1 MRILFTN
8 DDGLDA
14 KGLWHAWRA
23 FPDHEREVVAPMYNQ
38 SGASH
43 AFTLY
48 RTLRVEERM
57 IDGVR
62 GLAVA
67 GFPADTVKFAV
78 TRTRVPFDF
87 VVSGINQG
95 ENSGVA
101 QFYSGTVAGAREG
114 ALWGIPSVSISI
126 WNDRPETYEVA
137 AAFLRKWVPR
147 WHEAL
152 QRDPIRPF
160 LVNVNLPDCAPEEIL
175 GIRICYQSQ
184 AMFLDHFVEEPGSD
198 GHSFRLGAA
207 WKDTTAITPGSDDEA
222 IKQRCIAVTP
232 LQLDASSPAT
242 QNWLKKIDGF
252 EMP

>member
-23 FPDHEREVVAPMYNQ
+23 FPGQEREVVAPMYNQ

-48 RTLRVEERM
+48 KTLHVEERA

-62 GLAVA
+62 GLAVN
-67 GFPADTVKFAV
+67 GFPADAVKFAV

-87 VVSGINQG
+87 VISGINQG

-126 WNDRPETYEVA
+126 WYERPRAYEAA
-137 AAFLRKWVPR
+137 AAFLSEWVPR

-152 QRDPIRPF
+152 QKDPVRPF
-160 LVNVNLPDCAPEEIL
+160 FVNVNFPDCEPEEIE
-175 GIRICYQSQ
+175 GIRICRQSQ
-184 AMFLDHFVEEPGSD
+184 AMFLDEFLEEPESD
-198 GHSFRLGAA
+198 GRTFRLASV
-207 WKDTTAITPGSDDEA
+207 WKDTNAIVPGSDDEA
-222 IKQRCIAVTP
+222 IKQRCIAITP
-232 LQLDASSPAT
+232 LQLDASAPVT
-242 QNWLKKIDGF
+242 QNWLRQFDGLK
-252 EMP
+252 

>member
-14 KGLWHAWRA
+14 KGLWYAWRA

-48 RTLRVEERM
+48 KTLRVEERM

-78 TRTRVPFDF
+78 TRSRVPFDF

-137 AAFLRKWVPR
+137 SQFLGKWVPR
-147 WHEAL
+147 WYAAL

-160 LVNVNLPDCAPEEIL
+160 FVNVNFPDCAPDEIE
-175 GIRICYQSQ
+175 GIRVCHQSQ
-184 AMFLDHFVEEPGSD
+184 AMFLDHFVEEPGSA